1 MERESEDPRSI
12 LERNR
17 RLLQAH
23 KDSEE
28 RNQLLEK
35 LPQGHGS
42 GLNADT
48 VDGLHAAEIMARAPG
63 KGGGGGGMATG
74 GAGGL
79 AEHGNEFHSPDFA
92 SQADLDALGQDLFG
106 IMLPP
111 AGKTITNTEYTWNA
125 DGAVETLKAYEGST
139 LLFTLA
145 YTYNGDKTLKEIVR
159 TDA

>member
-1 MERESEDPRSI
+1 MPNDPHKIIEHNRTLLRDRIESQER
-12 LERNR
+12 
-17 RLLQAH
+17 Q
-23 KDSEE
+23 K
-28 RNQLLEK
+28 LLEK

-42 GLNADT
+42 GLDADM
-48 VDGLHAAEIMARAPG
+48 VDGLHATELLGKARAS
-63 KGGGGGGMATG
+63 GMATG
-74 GAGGL
+74 GAGGM

-111 AGKTITNTEYTWNA
+111 AGKTITKDEYACNA
-125 DGAVETLKAYEGST
+125 DGDIETLKAYENST

-145 YTYNGDKTLKEIVR
+145 FTYNDDKTLKEIIR

>member
-1 MERESEDPRSI
+1 MTSPEEI
-12 LERNR
+12 LRRNR
-17 RLLQAH
+17 
-23 KDSEE
+23 E
-28 RNQLLEK
+28 LLESRK
-35 LPQGHGS
+35 RDMKGQELLELLPQGHGS
-42 GLNADT
+42 GLDADT

-63 KGGGGGGMATG
+63 KGSGGGGMATG

-111 AGKTITNTEYTWNA
+111 AGKTITKTDYTWNA
-125 DGAVETLKAYEGST
+125 DGAVETLKAYEDST

-145 YTYNGDKTLKEIVR
+145 YTYNGDKTLKEITR